1 MSGEGADLQLGKEA
15 VAKFTQ
21 GVGATIEQLGEL
33 GGATGSVM
41 GKGFSELAMT
51 GMEAGHHGLSVD
63 FEDFCERWEWGV
75 RALVHDASEIANRLG
90 LAAGTQWE
98 HDQFVAGSLKV
109 GVNALMG
116 GNPHAS
122 EEEITQQDWGDV
134 FTPDYLDPDWSAGSF
149 ADHYLAGYV
158 HRCTVWRQQYTL
170 STALQRRRTARRF
183 CTSSPGSTSTDDEQ
197 PQRSPMRP
205 RRPMGPHPPRAAD
218 PPVTPTADD
227 EDVAVPG

>member
-1 MSGEGADLQLGKEA
+1 MGGEGQDLRLGKAA

-21 GVGATIEQLGEL
+21 GVGATIDELGEL

-75 RALVHDASEIANRLG
+75 RALVSDASAIANLLG

-98 HDQFVAGSLKV
+98 HDQYVAGSLKV
-109 GVNALMG
+109 GVNAVMG

-134 FTPDYLDPDWSAGSF
+134 FTPDYLNPDWSAESF
-149 ADHYLAGYV
+149 DKAGQDIEQTWKDTG
-158 HRCTVWRQQYTL
+158 RTVLTEGQGGERSEVLKDAFDISDDQWDQALDDTFGPSPEERAQQQQQGE
-170 STALQRRRTARRF
+170 S
-183 CTSSPGSTSTDDEQ
+183 G
-197 PQRSPMRP
+197 
-205 RRPMGPHPPRAAD
+205 GN
-218 PPVTPTADD
+218 
-227 EDVAVPG
+227 

>member
-98 HDQFVAGSLKV
+98 HDQYVAGSLKV

-134 FTPDYLDPDWSAGSF
+134 FTPDYLDPDWSAESW
-149 ADHYLAGYV
+149 DKAGQDMEQTWKDTG
-158 HRCTVWRQQYTL
+158 RTVLTEGQGGRQSQVLNDALGISDDQWNQALDDTFGPSPEERARQQQGE
-170 STALQRRRTARRF
+170 S
-183 CTSSPGSTSTDDEQ
+183 G
-197 PQRSPMRP
+197 
-205 RRPMGPHPPRAAD
+205 GN
-218 PPVTPTADD
+218 
-227 EDVAVPG
+227 